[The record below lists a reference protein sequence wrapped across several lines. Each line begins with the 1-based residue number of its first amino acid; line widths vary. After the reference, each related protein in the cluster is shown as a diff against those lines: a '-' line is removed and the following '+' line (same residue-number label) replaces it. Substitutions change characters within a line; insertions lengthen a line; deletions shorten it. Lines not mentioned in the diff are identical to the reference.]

1 MMFHVEH
8 ETADESHPARGGARE
23 HADRAPEAPPA
34 AARLFGDALDLA
46 VRYADILADAG
57 VRRGLIGPREVDRL
71 WERHLLNCG
80 VLAELVPEGATVHD
94 VGSGGGLPGIPLA
107 LVRPDL
113 HITLVEPLLRRT
125 TFLDEVVDELGL
137 NHVSVLRGR
146 AEEVR
151 GSIASDV
158 VTARAVAPLSRLAGW
173 GLPLLRSGGEMLA
186 LKGDSAAAEL
196 QESEADLRKLGA
208 VSWDVVQV
216 GAGIVDPLTT
226 VVRVR
231 VGEVVRRPARAPRKA
246 AKRARSGGRSPRRN
260 A

>member
-1 MMFHVEH
+1 MFHVEH
-8 ETADESHPARGGARE
+8 DSGREPADK
-23 HADRAPEAPPA
+23 APEAPEA
-34 AARLFGDALDLA
+34 AGRLFGDNLDRA

-57 VRRGLIGPREVDRL
+57 VRRGLIGPREVERL

-80 VLAELVPEGATVHD
+80 VIAELVPEGAVVHD

-107 LVRPDL
+107 LVRSDL
-113 HITLVEPLLRRT
+113 RVTLVEPLLRRT

-137 NHVSVLRGR
+137 DNVEVLRGR

-151 GSIASDV
+151 GSVESDV

-186 LKGDSAAAEL
+186 LKGDSAAGEL
-196 QESEADLRKLGA
+196 RESSEDLRKLGA
-208 VSWDVVQV
+208 VDWEVVQV
-216 GAGIVDPLTT
+216 GGGIVEPLTT

-231 VGEVVRRPARAPRKA
+231 MGTVVRSRP
-246 AKRARSGGRSPRRN
+246 RSGGRRSARKGRGGGVSRRN